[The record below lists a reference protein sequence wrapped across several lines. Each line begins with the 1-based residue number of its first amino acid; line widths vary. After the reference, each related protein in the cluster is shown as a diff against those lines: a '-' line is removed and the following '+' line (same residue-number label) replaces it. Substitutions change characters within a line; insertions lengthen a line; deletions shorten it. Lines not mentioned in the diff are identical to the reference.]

1 MQEYNEQIFE
11 KIKHIDKSGNEYWYA
26 RELQKVLN
34 YTQWR
39 RFENVIEKAKVS
51 CKNSNININDH
62 FANVGKMI
70 DIGKGG
76 KRSTNDYKLSRYAC
90 YLIALAG
97 DERKQIIAL
106 AKTYF
111 AIQTRRM
118 ELLDKNYDLMTED
131 ERRLYNRELTRK
143 GNISLNRTAA
153 DAGVKDFAKFTNAG
167 YEGLYNGETA
177 NDIAKRKGLK
187 YRQDILD
194 HMGSEELSVNIFRI
208 SQTESKIKRENIK
221 GTKDASIAHYNM
233 GKDIRRFIEEQGGT
247 MPENLPTPNKS
258 IKEIE
263 NKKEG

>member
-118 ELLDKNYDLMTED
+118 EILDKNYDLMTED
-131 ERRLYNRELTRK
+131 ERR
-143 GNISLNRTAA
+143 
-153 DAGVKDFAKFTNAG
+153 F
-167 YEGLYNGETA
+167 
-177 NDIAKRKGLK
+177 
-187 YRQDILD
+187 
-194 HMGSEELSVNIFRI
+194 
-208 SQTESKIKRENIK
+208 IK
-221 GTKDASIAHYNM
+221 
-233 GKDIRRFIEEQGGT
+233 EQGGT